1 LFYVNKKFVL
11 HLPGSVFSIAFCI
24 MCMAIPS
31 FAQENPCHITFH
43 GHVSDAST
51 NESLPG
57 VIVEIKEKAM
67 ITVTDSNGIFQF
79 SNICPGK
86 YTFVC
91 HFLGYKTLTSSIQ
104 VDKFSHPSFE
114 MVGDISNIVV
124 TGERKNETLH
134 TLDKIKLQGVDI
146 DKTRG
151 ESLGDAL
158 KGITGVNTMVTGPG
172 VSKPVIHGLHSNR
185 ILILNNG
192 VRLEGQQWG
201 SDHGPELDPYIASE
215 ISVIKG
221 PASIRYGSDAIG
233 GVIMLQPKTLPGTP
247 GIGGEINLAGATNNA
262 LGAGSAMLEGAFGEK
277 LTGLSWRM
285 QGTFKKAG
293 NSKAPDYYLDNTGF
307 QEEDYSGTISYKK
320 DLYGAEAYYSHYST
334 KTGILTASEIGT
346 LQDLE
351 TAINSPVP
359 NERSVFSY
367 DINRPY
373 QFVNHDLVKASG
385 HYNLQ
390 SAGKLE
396 LVYALQQDV
405 RQEYGLD
412 AAVTSNTPDD
422 YFKIVSHTID
432 LNWNHP
438 AIHGIYGNIGIQAE
452 TQGNTYQGT
461 DAFSVIPDFR
471 NYSSGIYAIEK
482 WTRKKVS
489 IEGGLRYDFKWIQVY
504 LPNLMSPQHKYSNLT
519 SSLGANYSFTDH
531 LSLNFNYGSAW
542 RAPSPSELY
551 GRGIHASAASFETGD
566 SSLSVERAYN
576 FSASLKYQVKKF
588 IGEIG
593 LYNNIINNFIFLK
606 PDKPVKVDNNTY
618 PGFLY
623 TQANVVFRGIDLDLK
638 YFVLPSLDIFSKST
652 IVRAFNY
659 SINDYLVF
667 TPADRFEN
675 GIQYNFKPFKKLKK
689 CYIGVSNLY
698 VAHQGQAPA
707 NSDYA
712 PPPPSYIL
720 FNAEAGGF
728 VYIKNQEIEI
738 NVSVNNIGNVAYRD
752 YLDRL
757 RYFADES
764 GRNFILR
771 LKIPFTFKKQNDQP
785 DPNR

>member
-1 LFYVNKKFVL
+1 MVVSMVIYSPL
-11 HLPGSVFSIAFCI
+11 
-24 MCMAIPS
+24 
-31 FAQENPCHITFH
+31 FAQENPCHIVFH

-51 NESLPG
+51 DESLPG
-57 VIVEIKEKAM
+57 VIVEIKDKAI
-67 ITVTDSNGIFQF
+67 ITVTDSNGVFQF

-86 YTFVC
+86 YTFIC
-91 HFLGYKTLTSSIQ
+91 QFIGYKTLISNIQ
-104 VDKFSHPSFE
+104 IDKFSHPSFE
-114 MVGDISNIVV
+114 LVGDISSIVV
-124 TGERKNETLH
+124 TGERKNETLR
-134 TLDKIKLQGVDI
+134 TLDKIKMEGIDL

-158 KGITGVNTMVTGPG
+158 KNITGVNTMVTGPG
-172 VSKPVIHGLHSNR
+172 VSKPLIHGLHSNR

-192 VRLEGQQWG
+192 VRQEGQQWG

-247 GIGGEINLAGATNNA
+247 GIDGEINLAGASNNGM
-262 LGAGSAMLEGAFGEK
+262 GAGSAMLEGAFGEK

-285 QGTFKKAG
+285 QGTFRKAG
-293 NSKAPDYYLDNTGF
+293 NSKAPGYYLDNTGF
-307 QEEDYSGTISYKK
+307 QEGDYSGTVGYKN
-320 DLYGAEAYYSHYST
+320 DLFGAELYYSHYNT
-334 KTGILTASEIGT
+334 RTGILTASEIGT
-346 LQDLE
+346 LQELE
-351 TAINSPVP
+351 DALKSSVP

-367 DINRPY
+367 AINRPY
-373 QFVNHDLVKASG
+373 QLVNHDLAKASG
-385 HYNLQ
+385 FYNLHD
-390 SAGKLE
+390 AGKLE
-396 LVYALQQDV
+396 LIYALQQDL
-405 RQEYGLD
+405 REEYGLD
-412 AAVTSNTPDD
+412 ATVTSNTPDD
-422 YFKIVSHTID
+422 YFKIISNTVD

-438 AIHGIYGNIGIQAE
+438 AFHGIFGNIGIQAE
-452 TQGNTYQGT
+452 TQGNVYKGT

-482 WTRKKVS
+482 WTRNKLT
-489 IEGGLRYDFKWIQVY
+489 IEGGLRYDFKWLQVF
-504 LPNLMSPQHKYSNLT
+504 LANGTTPINQYSNLT
-519 SSLGANYSFTDH
+519 SSLGANYNFTEH

-542 RAPSPSELY
+542 RAPGPSELY
-551 GRGIHASAASFETGD
+551 GKGIHASAASFETGD
-566 SSLSVERAYN
+566 SSLGVEKAYN

-606 PDKPVKVDNNTY
+606 PDKPVQVDNNTY
-618 PGFLY
+618 PGFVY
-623 TQANVVFRGIDLDLK
+623 TQADVVFRGIDLDLK
-638 YFVLPSLDIFSKST
+638 YYVLPSLDIFSKTT

-659 SINDYLVF
+659 TTNDYLVF

-675 GIQYNFKPFKKLKK
+675 GIQYNFNPFEKLKK
-689 CYIGVSNLY
+689 AYIGISNLY

-707 NSDYA
+707 NSDYTS
-712 PPPPSYIL
+712 PPPAYTL

-728 VYIKNQEIEI
+728 VYIKNQEVEI
-738 NVSVNNIGNVAYRD
+738 NFSVNNIGNVAYRD

-757 RYFADES
+757 RYFADEA

-771 LKIPFTFKKQNDQP
+771 VRIPFTFKKQDGNPGSNQ
-785 DPNR
+785 